1 MKIATAG
8 RLSCDGPKRELW
20 ADPHQEADTSR
31 LLAWAD
37 AAVAELQTCLD
48 PSPAT
53 PREWSIWQAG
63 QHAGFLAGYEHG
75 RHRLFDERDE
85 ADQRA
90 WLTWLA
96 TQNVNTYGGIPARD
110 DPRFR
115 RWREQRD
122 RPQKRR

>member
-1 MKIATAG
+1 MTAVARARG
-8 RLSCDGPKRELW
+8 
-20 ADPHQEADTSR
+20 APHRRDHPEVAR
-31 LLAWAD
+31 LLKQTD
-37 AAVAELQTCLD
+37 ALLAELDERLNAQPVTL
-48 PSPAT
+48 
-53 PREWSIWQAG
+53 REWSIWQAG

>member
-1 MKIATAG
+1 MKIASAG

-37 AAVAELQTCLD
+37 AAAADQACLD

-96 TQNVNTYGGIPARD
+96 TQHRGWDTPDRN